1 MLDLLGIASLSF
13 IAALSGAI
21 VPGPVFA
28 LVVSESLRA
37 GKIAG
42 PLIVLGHFIIEW
54 IIIFMIF
61 LGLGP
66 VLDSKDTR
74 IIVGFVGGS
83 VLALMGLRLAKA
95 AVNLKIDEN
104 VISESSLNS
113 VRKSLYGLIASG
125 FLSSCS
131 NPHVFLWWLATGAPL
146 ITSSLSIAG
155 LPGLIYFLLGHAA
168 ADLSWFSFV
177 SYSVCKGRR
186 ILSRRAIQIILFVSA
201 AFLVAFA
208 FHLILSAWLQYY
220 AG

>member
-74 IIVGFVGGS
+74 IIVGFV
-83 VLALMGLRLAKA
+83 
-95 AVNLKIDEN
+95 
-104 VISESSLNS
+104 
-113 VRKSLYGLIASG
+113 
-125 FLSSCS
+125 
-131 NPHVFLWWLATGAPL
+131 
-146 ITSSLSIAG
+146 
-155 LPGLIYFLLGHAA
+155 
-168 ADLSWFSFV
+168 
-177 SYSVCKGRR
+177 
-186 ILSRRAIQIILFVSA
+186 
-201 AFLVAFA
+201 
-208 FHLILSAWLQYY
+208 
-220 AG
+220 

>member
-28 LVVSESLRA
+28 LVISESLRA
-37 GKIAG
+37 GKLAG

-66 VLDSKDTR
+66 ILNSRDA
-74 IIVGFVGGS
+74 IIMVGFVGGS
-83 VLALMGLRLAKA
+83 VLALMGLRLAKSA
-95 AVNLKIDEN
+95 MNLKIDE
-104 VISESSLNS
+104 VAVSRSSSNIAGKPLY
-113 VRKSLYGLIASG
+113 SLVAAG

-131 NPHVFLWWLATGAPL
+131 NPHVFLWWLATGAPM
-146 ITSSLSIAG
+146 IMSSLSIAG
-155 LPGLIYFLLGHAA
+155 LPGFIYFLLGHAA

-177 SYSVCKGRR
+177 SYSACKGRR
-186 ILSRRAIQIILFVSA
+186 ILSQRAIQIILLVSA

-208 FHLILSAWLQYY
+208 SYLILSAWLQYY